1 MRWLRDICIFILM
14 MGGTM
19 IRRRAKYLI
28 GCCIVLCGW
37 AARPALPAQQNAK
50 PAAPAAATPPAAQDV
65 TSPRFSYGGNASQV
79 PAVFLRNLIF
89 LPVRLNGGKPALFE
103 LDSAAEKC
111 AVDRKVAGDTTS
123 NALQY
128 AVLALPGVQLPFVT
142 LPVNTRDDFAQQ
154 VGQPYQGTLG
164 RDFFDRVVVQID
176 YHRQTVQLYDPS
188 VFTYSGQ
195 GKSIPV
201 TFAGPVPLIRAKF
214 EVSGHRSRTEDFA
227 LDTALD
233 SGVIFYRGFTDSA
246 KISAAH
252 FKSEP
257 ASYPEVDGGTKIFLG
272 RLKNFEIGPYELED
286 IVGDFT
292 QEKTK
297 TGADKNIAGAI
308 GSNFLRRFTVIF
320 DFPHQRVIL
329 EPNVQLNHDTD
340 EDMSGLSIIAKGP
353 NLKVFQVVAVQPGTP
368 AAHAG
373 IVPGDVIAG
382 IGDEA
387 AADLTLSAVRDLFRQ
402 VGYQYKVLIDRK
414 GQTITASLQMRRR
427 I

>member
-1 MRWLRDICIFILM
+1 
-14 MGGTM
+14 MGGM
-19 IRRRAKYLI
+19 MNRRRAKYLVA
-28 GCCIVLCGW
+28 CCILLCAW
-37 AARPALPAQQNAK
+37 AARPVLPQQQNAA
-50 PAAPAAATPPAAQDV
+50 PPQAAAPALGPQDV
-65 TSPRFSYGGNASQV
+65 TSPRFSFGGNASQV

-89 LPVRLNGGKPALFE
+89 LPVRLNGGKAGLFE
-103 LDSAAEKC
+103 LDSAAEKS
-111 AVDRKVAGDTTS
+111 AVDRKMAGDTAS

-128 AVLALPGVQLPFVT
+128 AVLALAGVQLPFVT
-142 LPVNTRDDFAQQ
+142 LPVVSGEDFAQQ

-164 RDFFDRVVVQID
+164 KDFFERVVVEVD

-188 VFTYSGQ
+188 AFTYSGQ
-195 GKSIPV
+195 GKSFPL
-201 TFAGPVPLIRAKF
+201 TFSGPVPLIHAKF
-214 EVSGHRSRTEDFA
+214 DVPGKHTMSADFA
-227 LDTALD
+227 VDTALD
-233 SGVIFYRGFTDSA
+233 SGIIFYRGFTDSA
-246 KISAAH
+246 RISAAH

-257 ASYPEVDGGTKIFLG
+257 ASDPEVDGGAKIFLG
-272 RLKNFEIGPYELED
+272 RLNTFQIGPYALEG

-297 TGADKNIAGAI
+297 AGADKNIAGAI

-320 DFPHQRVIL
+320 DFPHQRLIL
-329 EPNVQLNHDTD
+329 EPNIQLNHDTD

-353 NLKVFQVVAVQPGTP
+353 NLKVFEVTAVQPGTP

-402 VGYQYKVLIDRK
+402 VGYQYKVMIDRK
-414 GQTITASLQMRRR
+414 GQMITAWLQMRRR

>member
-1 MRWLRDICIFILM
+1 M
-14 MGGTM
+14 MN
-19 IRRRAKYLI
+19 RRRAKYLI

-37 AARPALPAQQNAK
+37 AARPSQTAQQSAK
-50 PAAPAAATPPAAQDV
+50 PAAPAAPSAPRDPTAARFSFQGDAAQI
-65 TSPRFSYGGNASQV
+65 
-79 PAVFLRNLIF
+79 PAVFLHNLIF
-89 LPVRLNGGKPALFE
+89 MPVRVNGGKPVLLE
-103 LDSAAEKC
+103 LDSAAEKSSI
-111 AVDRKVAGDTTS
+111 DRKVAGDTVS

-128 AVLALPGVQLPFVT
+128 AVLALPGVQVPFVT
-142 LPVNTRDDFAQQ
+142 LPLISRDDFAQQ

-164 RDFFDRVVVQID
+164 RDFFDRVVVEID

-195 GKSIPV
+195 GKSFPL

-214 EVSGHRSRTEDFA
+214 EAAGHRSRTEDFA

-233 SGVIFYRGFTDSA
+233 SGVIFYRGYTDAA

-257 ASYPEVDGGTKIFLG
+257 ASYPEVDGGAKIFLG
-272 RLKNFEIGPYELED
+272 RLKSFAIGPYELED

-292 QEKTK
+292 QEQTK
-297 TGADKNIAGAI
+297 AGAGKNIAGAI

-329 EPNVQLNHDTD
+329 DPNVQLNHDTD

-353 NLKVFQVVAVQPGTP
+353 NLKLFEVAAVQPGTP
-368 AAHAG
+368 GARAG

-387 AADLTLSAVRDLFRQ
+387 AADLTLEAVRDLFRQ

-414 GQTITASLQMRRR
+414 GQTVTVSLQMRRR

>member
-1 MRWLRDICIFILM
+1 M
-14 MGGTM
+14 MN
-19 IRRRAKYLI
+19 RRRAKYLI
-28 GCCIVLCGW
+28 SCCIVLCGW
-37 AARPALPAQQNAK
+37 AAHPAPTAQQSAK
-50 PAAPAAATPPAAQDV
+50 PASPAAPVAPRDPTAARFSFQGDAAQI
-65 TSPRFSYGGNASQV
+65 
-79 PAVFLRNLIF
+79 PAVFLHNLIF
-89 LPVRLNGGKPALFE
+89 MPVRVNGGKPALLE
-103 LDSAAEKC
+103 LDSAAEKS
-111 AVDRKVAGDTTS
+111 AIDRKAAGDTTS

-128 AVLALPGVQLPFVT
+128 AVLALPGVQVPFLT
-142 LPVNTRDDFAQQ
+142 LPVISRDDFAQQ

-164 RDFFDRVVVQID
+164 RDFFDRVVVEID

-195 GKSIPV
+195 GKSFPL

-214 EVSGHRSRTEDFA
+214 EAAGHRSRTEDFA

-233 SGVIFYRGFTDSA
+233 SGVIFYRGFTDAA

-252 FKSEP
+252 FKTEP
-257 ASYPEVDGGTKIFLG
+257 ASYPEVDGGAKIFLG
-272 RLKNFEIGPYELED
+272 RLKSFAIGPYELED

-292 QEKTK
+292 QEQTQA
-297 TGADKNIAGAI
+297 GAGKNIAGAI

-329 EPNVQLNHDTD
+329 DPNVQLNHDTD

-353 NLKVFQVVAVQPGTP
+353 NLKVFEVAAVQPGTP
-368 AAHAG
+368 GAHAG

-387 AADLTLSAVRDLFRQ
+387 AADLTLEAVRDLFRQ
-402 VGYQYKVLIDRK
+402 VGYQYKVLLDRK
-414 GQTITASLQMRRR
+414 GQTVTVSLQMRRR

>member
-1 MRWLRDICIFILM
+1 M
-14 MGGTM
+14 MN
-19 IRRRAKYLI
+19 RRRAKYLI

-37 AARPALPAQQNAK
+37 AARPALPAQQSAK
-50 PAAPAAATPPAAQDV
+50 PAAPPAPQDPMAA
-65 TSPRFSYGGNASQV
+65 RFSFQGDASQI

-89 LPVRLNGGKPALFE
+89 MPLRVNGSKPVLFE

-111 AVDRKVAGDTTS
+111 AVDRKVAGDTAS

-128 AVLALPGVQLPFVT
+128 AVLALPGVQVPFLT
-142 LPVNTRDDFAQQ
+142 LPVISRDDFAQQ
-154 VGQPYQGTLG
+154 VGQAYQGTLG
-164 RDFFDRVVVQID
+164 RDFFDRVVVEID
-176 YHRQTVQLYDPS
+176 YHRQTVQLYDPG

-195 GKSIPV
+195 GKSFPV

-214 EVSGHRSRTEDFA
+214 EISGHRSRTEEFA

-257 ASYPEVDGGTKIFLG
+257 ASYPEVDGGAKLFLG
-272 RLKNFEIGPYELED
+272 RLKSFQIGPYELED
-286 IVGDFT
+286 IVGEFT

-297 TGADKNIAGAI
+297 AGADKNIAGAI

-320 DFPHQRVIL
+320 DLPHQRVIL

-353 NLKVFQVVAVQPGTP
+353 NLKVFEVVAVQPGTP

-387 AADLTLSAVRDLFRQ
+387 AADLTLAAVRDLFRQ

-414 GQTITASLQMRRR
+414 GQTITTSLQMRRR

>member
-1 MRWLRDICIFILM
+1 MN
-14 MGGTM
+14 
-19 IRRRAKYLI
+19 RRRAKYLI
-28 GCCIVLCGW
+28 GCSILLCGW
-37 AARPALPAQQNAK
+37 AARPSQTVQQSAK
-50 PAAPAAATPPAAQDV
+50 PAPSAAPVAPRDPTAARFSFQGDAAQI
-65 TSPRFSYGGNASQV
+65 

-89 LPVRLNGGKPALFE
+89 MPVRVNGGKPVLLE
-103 LDSAAEKC
+103 LDSAAEKS
-111 AVDRKVAGDTTS
+111 AIDRKVAGDTAS

-128 AVLALPGVQLPFVT
+128 AVLALPGVQVPFLT
-142 LPVNTRDDFAQQ
+142 LPVISREDFAQQ

-164 RDFFDRVVVQID
+164 RDFFDRVVVEID

-195 GKSIPV
+195 GKSFPL
-201 TFAGPVPLIRAKF
+201 TFAGPVPLLRAKF
-214 EVSGHRSRTEDFA
+214 EAAGHRSRTEDFA

-233 SGVIFYRGFTDSA
+233 SGVIFYRGFTDAA

-257 ASYPEVDGGTKIFLG
+257 ASYPEGDGGAKIFLG
-272 RLKNFEIGPYELED
+272 RLKTFAIGPYELED

-292 QEKTK
+292 QEQTK
-297 TGADKNIAGAI
+297 QGAGKNIAGAI

-329 EPNVQLNHDTD
+329 DPNVQLNHDTD

-353 NLKVFQVVAVQPGTP
+353 NLKLFEVVAVQPGTP
-368 AAHAG
+368 GAHEG

-387 AADLTLSAVRDLFRQ
+387 AADLTLEAVRDLFRQ
-402 VGYQYKVLIDRK
+402 VGYQYKVLLDRK
-414 GQTITASLQMRRR
+414 GQTVTVSLQMRRR

>member
-1 MRWLRDICIFILM
+1 MN
-14 MGGTM
+14 
-19 IRRRAKYLI
+19 RRGARYLI
-28 GCCIVLCGW
+28 GCSIVLCGW
-37 AARPALPAQQNAK
+37 AARPGQTVQQSAK
-50 PAAPAAATPPAAQDV
+50 PAAPAAPVAPRDPTAARFSFQGDAAQI
-65 TSPRFSYGGNASQV
+65 

-89 LPVRLNGGKPALFE
+89 MPVRVNGGKPVLLE
-103 LDSAAEKC
+103 LDSAAEKS
-111 AVDRKVAGDTTS
+111 AIDHKVAGDTAS
-123 NALQY
+123 NGLPY
-128 AVLALPGVQLPFVT
+128 AVLALPGVQVPFLT
-142 LPVNTRDDFAQQ
+142 LPVISRDDFAQQ

-164 RDFFDRVVVQID
+164 RDFFDRVVVEID

-195 GKSIPV
+195 GKSFPL

-214 EVSGHRSRTEDFA
+214 EAAGHRSRAEDFA

-233 SGVIFYRGFTDSA
+233 SGVIFYRGFTDAA

-257 ASYPEVDGGTKIFLG
+257 ASYPEVDGGAKIFLG
-272 RLKNFEIGPYELED
+272 RLKSFAIGPYEVED

-292 QEKTK
+292 QEQTK
-297 TGADKNIAGAI
+297 AGAGKNIAGAI

-329 EPNVQLNHDTD
+329 DPNVQLNHDTD

-353 NLKVFQVVAVQPGTP
+353 NLKLFEVAAVQPGTP
-368 AAHAG
+368 GAHAG

-387 AADLTLSAVRDLFRQ
+387 AADLTLEAVRDLFRQ
-402 VGYQYKVLIDRK
+402 VGYQYKVLLDRK
-414 GQTITASLQMRRR
+414 GQTVTVSLQMRRR

>member
-1 MRWLRDICIFILM
+1 M
-14 MGGTM
+14 MN
-19 IRRRAKYLI
+19 RRRAKYLI

-37 AARPALPAQQNAK
+37 AAHPAQTAQQSAK
-50 PAAPAAATPPAAQDV
+50 PAAPAAPVAPRDPTAARFSFQGDAAQI
-65 TSPRFSYGGNASQV
+65 
-79 PAVFLRNLIF
+79 PAVFLHNLIF
-89 LPVRLNGGKPALFE
+89 MPVRVNGGKPVLLE
-103 LDSAAEKC
+103 LDSAAEKS
-111 AVDRKVAGDTTS
+111 AIDRKVAGDTAS

-128 AVLALPGVQLPFVT
+128 AVLALPGVQVPFLT
-142 LPVNTRDDFAQQ
+142 LPVISRDDFAQQ

-164 RDFFDRVVVQID
+164 RDFFDRVVVEID

-195 GKSIPV
+195 GKSFPL

-214 EVSGHRSRTEDFA
+214 EAAGHRSRTEDFA
-227 LDTALD
+227 VDTALD
-233 SGVIFYRGFTDSA
+233 SGVIFYRGFTDAA

-252 FKSEP
+252 FKTEP
-257 ASYPEVDGGTKIFLG
+257 ASYPEVDGGAKIFLG
-272 RLKNFEIGPYELED
+272 RLKTFAIGPYELED

-292 QEKTK
+292 QEQTK
-297 TGADKNIAGAI
+297 AGAGKNIAGAI

-329 EPNVQLNHDTD
+329 DPNVQLNHDTD

-353 NLKVFQVVAVQPGTP
+353 NLKLFEVAAVQPGTP
-368 AAHAG
+368 GAHAG

-387 AADLTLSAVRDLFRQ
+387 AADLTLEAVRDLFRQ

-414 GQTITASLQMRRR
+414 GQTVTMSLQMRRR